1 MSSSSFNKDEEE
13 DTIEVVLHPKVLISS
28 WLALALKLFWHYHTY
43 YLFINSFQSLG
54 WYSPSCH
61 DKHRLAINLNKNERV
76 NLLIFYQM
84 TKKKKKRRMWSLAT
98 VQAINPNSC

>member
-28 WLALALKLFWHYHTY
+28 WLALALKLFWHYHIY
-43 YLFINSFQSLG
+43 YLFIYSFQSLG
-54 WYSPSCH
+54 RYSPSYH
-61 DKHRLAINLNKNERV
+61 NKHGLAINLNKNERV

-84 TKKKKKRRMWSLAT
+84 TKKKGRLWSLT
-98 VQAINPNSC
+98 TLHAINPNSC

>member
-54 WYSPSCH
+54 WYSSSCH

-76 NLLIFYQM
+76 NLLIFY
-84 TKKKKKRRMWSLAT
+84 
-98 VQAINPNSC
+98 

>member
-54 WYSPSCH
+54 WYSLSCH

-76 NLLIFYQM
+76 NLLIFY
-84 TKKKKKRRMWSLAT
+84 
-98 VQAINPNSC
+98 